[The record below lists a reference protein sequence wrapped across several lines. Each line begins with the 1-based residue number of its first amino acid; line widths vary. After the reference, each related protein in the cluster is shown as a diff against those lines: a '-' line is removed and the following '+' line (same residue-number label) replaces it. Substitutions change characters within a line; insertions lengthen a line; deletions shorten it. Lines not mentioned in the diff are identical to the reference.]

1 MVTITD
7 TNYANDD
14 LEISTADID
23 PRRWMPVGEQAW
35 SLPLMFDR
43 NAGTWVSQLRVEGAG
58 TVERH
63 RHANPVTGYTL
74 DGTWG
79 YRERDWVMRKGSFL
93 YEPAGDIHTLYV
105 HPEQG
110 RMTALFHVYGPLIY
124 LDAKDNVI
132 DYDDVFVRIEKYA
145 KYCKECGLG
154 EDFVRTLIR

>member
-124 LDAKDNVI
+124 LDEKDNVI